1 MGALHDPR
9 IVWELTRE
17 CDLGCRHCPSGENTV
32 HSDQSTYGAYKV
44 IDQIVAAHPRELI
57 FSGGDPLERRD
68 IYELIEYA
76 RRRGL
81 DPAIAVSPTSR
92 LTLDSLEMLHRSGLN
107 RVIFNID
114 GSSPERHEEQNGVPE
129 SFGRSIRIMRWARVV
144 GLELEV
150 NTLVTRR
157 SVSDLAVIIELLR
170 SFGIERWN
178 LYFLV
183 PNAKQP
189 PAEMITPQQAESIFQ
204 FIGGGAPMLPFQ
216 VRTFEAPHYLRWR
229 IENIDGQWSDFAG
242 FDDGSEH
249 AVGSDRTI
257 FITSSGEVH
266 SSEFLPLVAGNVH
279 YRPLSAIYDE
289 SDLFV
294 SIRDRANLKGKCGRC
309 EYRQLCGGSRARA
322 WATTGDMFASDPLC
336 AYVPPAK
343 EVSP

>member
-1 MGALHDPR
+1 MNALHDPR

-32 HSDQSTYGAYKV
+32 DSDRSTYGAYKV

-57 FSGGDPLERRD
+57 FSGGDPLERHD

-92 LTLDSLEMLHRSGLN
+92 LTLDSLEMLHRSGLD

-114 GSSPERHEEQNGVPE
+114 GSSSERHEQQNGVPR
-129 SFGRSIRIMRWARVV
+129 SFGRSIRIMRWACVV
-144 GLELEV
+144 GLAIEV

-157 SVSDLAVIIELLR
+157 SISDLAVIVELLR
-170 SFGIERWN
+170 SFPIARWN

-183 PNAKQP
+183 PTAKQP
-189 PAEMITPQQAESIFQ
+189 AAEMITPEEAERIFK
-204 FIGGGAPMLPFQ
+204 FVGGSAPMLRFP
-216 VRTFEAPHYLRWR
+216 VRMFEAPHYLRWR
-229 IENIDGQWSDFAG
+229 LQNIDGQWSDFAG
-242 FDDGSEH
+242 FEDRSEH
-249 AVGSDRTI
+249 AVTSDRMI
-257 FITSSGEVH
+257 FITSSGEVR
-266 SSEFLPLVAGNVH
+266 SSEFLPLIAGSVR
-279 YRPLSAIYDE
+279 YRPLSAIYEE

-322 WATTGDMFASDPLC
+322 WATTGDLFASDPLC

-343 EVSP
+343 EVSS